1 MECLNEYS
9 GLFSLLA
16 VVASVA
22 AVVVA
27 VWIYRKQ
34 KKEQEKYY
42 FMQKNDQEHFYNLQ
56 KNDQEHFYQKQQN
69 DHLQDLQDE
78 YEAIEST
85 SMFPM
90 SIADREFYGRK
101 RFLEKKLGRK

>member
-1 MECLNEYS
+1 MELLNEYS

-16 VVASVA
+16 VVASVVA
-22 AVVVA
+22 IVVSV
-27 VWIYRKQ
+27 VIFNKQ

-42 FMQKNDQEHFYNLQ
+42 YKQKKDQEYFYL
-56 KNDQEHFYQKQQN
+56 KQQQ

-90 SIADREFYGRK
+90 SLAEREYYSRK
-101 RFLEKKLGRK
+101 NYLKNRLGR

>member
-1 MECLNEYS
+1 MEFLNEHS

-16 VVASVA
+16 VVASVVA
-22 AVVVA
+22 IVVSV
-27 VWIYRKQ
+27 VIFNKQ

-42 FMQKNDQEHFYNLQ
+42 YKQKKDQEYFYL
-56 KNDQEHFYQKQQN
+56 KQQQ

-90 SIADREFYGRK
+90 SLAEREYYSRK
-101 RFLEKKLGRK
+101 NYLKNKLGR

>member
-1 MECLNEYS
+1 MEFLNEYS

-16 VVASVA
+16 VMASVVA
-22 AVVVA
+22 IVVSV
-27 VWIYRKQ
+27 VIFNKQ

-42 FMQKNDQEHFYNLQ
+42 YKQKKDQEYFYL
-56 KNDQEHFYQKQQN
+56 KQQQ

-90 SIADREFYGRK
+90 SLAEREYYSRK
-101 RFLEKKLGRK
+101 NYLKNKLGR

>member
-1 MECLNEYS
+1 MEFLNEYS

-16 VVASVA
+16 VVASVVA
-22 AVVVA
+22 IVVSV
-27 VWIYRKQ
+27 VIFNKQ

-42 FMQKNDQEHFYNLQ
+42 YKQKKDQEYFYL
-56 KNDQEHFYQKQQN
+56 KQQQ

-90 SIADREFYGRK
+90 SLAEREYYSRK
-101 RFLEKKLGRK
+101 NYLKSKLGR

>member
-1 MECLNEYS
+1 MELLNEYS

-16 VVASVA
+16 VVASVVA
-22 AVVVA
+22 IVVSVM
-27 VWIYRKQ
+27 IFNKQ

-42 FMQKNDQEHFYNLQ
+42 YKQKEDQEYFYL
-56 KNDQEHFYQKQQN
+56 KQQQ

-90 SIADREFYGRK
+90 SLAEREYYSRK
-101 RFLEKKLGRK
+101 NYLKNKLGR

>member
-1 MECLNEYS
+1 MEFLTEYS

-16 VVASVA
+16 VVASVVA
-22 AVVVA
+22 IVVSV
-27 VWIYRKQ
+27 VIFNKQ

-42 FMQKNDQEHFYNLQ
+42 NKQKKDQEN
-56 KNDQEHFYQKQQN
+56 FYQKQQN
-69 DHLQDLQDE
+69 DLLQDLRDE

-90 SIADREFYGRK
+90 SLPERGYYGRK
-101 RFLEKKLGRK
+101 SFLEKKLGRK

>member
-1 MECLNEYS
+1 MEFLNEYS

-16 VVASVA
+16 VVASVVA
-22 AVVVA
+22 IVVSV
-27 VWIYRKQ
+27 VIFNKQ

-42 FMQKNDQEHFYNLQ
+42 YKQKKDQEYFYL
-56 KNDQEHFYQKQQN
+56 KQQQ
-69 DHLQDLQDE
+69 DHLQDLQNE

-90 SIADREFYGRK
+90 SLAEREYYGRK
-101 RFLEKKLGRK
+101 NYLKNKLGR

>member
-1 MECLNEYS
+1 MEILNEYS

-16 VVASVA
+16 VVASVVA
-22 AVVVA
+22 IVVSV
-27 VWIYRKQ
+27 VIFNKQ

-42 FMQKNDQEHFYNLQ
+42 YKQKKDQEYFYL
-56 KNDQEHFYQKQQN
+56 KQQQ

-90 SIADREFYGRK
+90 SLAEREYYSRK
-101 RFLEKKLGRK
+101 NYLKNKLGR

>member
-1 MECLNEYS
+1 MELLNEYS

-16 VVASVA
+16 VVVSVI
-22 AVVVA
+22 VPF
-27 VWIYRKQ
+27 WIYRKQ

-56 KNDQEHFYQKQQN
+56 KKDQENFYQKQQN
-69 DHLQDLQDE
+69 DDLQDLRDE
-78 YEAIEST
+78 YESIEST